1 MSPYSFLN
9 SLFVLKTSLSY
20 VVVMI
25 PRTRSMLQ
33 TLLWFAGDKIYTDV
47 DDQSDPKYIRVC
59 NERAIQLL
67 KSTSITIGIIVATLN
82 IYLGF
87 PVYDTIFGEEFQ
99 LPVPVYVPFTDY
111 STVYGLTINILNNI
125 FIAVVG
131 LLGTIGV
138 EIMTCMLKD
147 TISATTVAVGYA
159 LQQLSDM
166 LESANQK
173 SSKTIDGYL
182 RNILIQVQDYDR

>member
-1 MSPYSFLN
+1 M
-9 SLFVLKTSLSY
+9 
-20 VVVMI
+20 
-25 PRTRSMLQ
+25 
-33 TLLWFAGDKIYTDV
+33 
-47 DDQSDPKYIRVC
+47 
-59 NERAIQLL
+59 
-67 KSTSITIGIIVATLN
+67 N

-87 PVYDTIFGEEFQ
+87 PVYETIFNDEFQ
-99 LPVPVYVPFTDY
+99 LPIPVYVPFTDY

-147 TISATTVAVGYA
+147 TISACTVAVGYA

-166 LESANQK
+166 LESANK
-173 SSKTIDGYL
+173 KKSKTIDGYL
-182 RNILIQVQDYDR
+182 RNILVQVQDYDR